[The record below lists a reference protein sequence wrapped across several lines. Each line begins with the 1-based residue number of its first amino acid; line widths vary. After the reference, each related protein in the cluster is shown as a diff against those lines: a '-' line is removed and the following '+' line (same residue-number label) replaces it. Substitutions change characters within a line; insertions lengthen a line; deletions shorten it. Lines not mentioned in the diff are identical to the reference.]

1 MTVTGGAYALNGRV
15 LGCDA
20 RFAAFPRLLPLI
32 PPAPFSHEGRRGRL
46 GVLMPEMEDGTQG
59 LPKKPAPVR
68 VPHAPITGTC
78 PDHVLCYQKE
88 KVMYNLISALSLR
101 VYIPPFQ
108 EFFSL
113 SPLSKEVDKQRSKT
127 A

>member
-1 MTVTGGAYALNGRV
+1 
-15 LGCDA
+15 
-20 RFAAFPRLLPLI
+20 
-32 PPAPFSHEGRRGRL
+32 
-46 GVLMPEMEDGTQG
+46 
-59 LPKKPAPVR
+59 
-68 VPHAPITGTC
+68 
-78 PDHVLCYQKE
+78 
-88 KVMYNLISALSLR
+88 MYNLISALSLR